1 MSLHLTLGALLGVC
15 LSLLLTAGA
24 GAEDYGFRILRAQL
38 VEREDGACFLDADI
52 DYRFSEPAADALR
65 NGVPLTLAL
74 HFKLKRDRAWWWGET
89 VGNERWRFQ
98 IRYHPLSRLFQL
110 YEDNSETPQNFASL
124 NALLE
129 QLGAVRGLSV
139 APAGRLLKGERYRAS
154 LSVALDIEALPLPLR
169 PVAYLTP
176 SWYLESPSY
185 KWTFAD

>member
-1 MSLHLTLGALLGVC
+1 MTLRLVFGVMLGLCIC
-15 LSLLLTAGA
+15 LSPATEAQ
-24 GAEDYGFRILRAQL
+24 AEDYGFRIQRAQL

-52 DYRFSEPAADALR
+52 DYRFSDPAADALR
-65 NGVPLTLAL
+65 NGVPLTLIL
-74 HFKLKRDRAWWWGET
+74 HFKLKRDRAWLWNET

-110 YEDNSETPQNFASL
+110 YETNDDTPQNFASL
-124 NALLE
+124 SALLE
-129 QLGAVRGLSV
+129 QLGAVRNLAAVPPGLLF
-139 APAGRLLKGERYRAS
+139 RGERYRAS
-154 LSVALDIEALPLPLR
+154 LTVKLDIESLPLPLR